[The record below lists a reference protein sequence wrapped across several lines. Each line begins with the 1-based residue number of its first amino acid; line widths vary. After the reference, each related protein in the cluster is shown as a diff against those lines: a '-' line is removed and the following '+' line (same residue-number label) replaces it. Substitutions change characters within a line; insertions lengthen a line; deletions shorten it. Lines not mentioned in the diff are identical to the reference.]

1 MPASESSSGATA
13 VVAAADSS
21 AATHDHLSAE
31 IFSHTE
37 QEAAWACEILR
48 HTSSGAATDIDEL
61 LIEKERA
68 LHTELTVGFGA
79 LAHEAKLLTLLDD
92 LREGAADLLDLSGRV
107 GIRDDAEAA
116 GLVGAAAERLALL
129 SYNTQVI
136 SQDGSHDHQAACS
149 MKRY

>member
-13 VVAAADSS
+13 VVAAAESS

-68 LHTELTVGFGA
+68 LHTELAVGFGA
-79 LAHEAKLLTLLDD
+79 LASVLDQ
-92 LREGAADLLDLSGRV
+92 V
-107 GIRDDAEAA
+107 IAEAVRA
-116 GLVGAAAERLALL
+116 GADPEKL
-129 SYNTQVI
+129 SSFLQPLR
-136 SQDGSHDHQAACS
+136 QRQRAPL
-149 MKRY
+149 RR